1 MPESETL
8 SHGSLVGERYRILE
22 TIGGGAMAQVYKA
35 EDEREGG
42 VCAVKVLCERAPEER
57 GSPTLF
63 MDTAI
68 REAGFLKTLAHPC
81 LPRFLDF
88 FRAEDRLYL
97 VMEFVEGQNL
107 KHFLYDNE
115 QSSLDIALIVEWG
128 IQICDVL
135 TYLHEQNPPVV
146 FRDLK
151 PSNLIRR
158 PNNEICLVDFG
169 IARYDRSNNAS
180 DTVVLGSPGY
190 APPEQYGQG
199 HTTPKSDIYALGA
212 TLHHLLTGRDPSLSP
227 FKWPA
232 LRTLNPIV
240 PIALENLVMKCLQL
254 DAARRPDSAAA
265 VAKGLRELKRMLDE
279 VGGDAG
285 ALSGTGD
292 LRRSTVPPPR
302 RPDSA
307 TDILPTLDERG
318 LPALSARR
326 SGQRI
331 PAAPQFAR
339 PEYRSAPLPF
349 WQDGDRLRGLVQI
362 GAIFAVLF
370 SLGLPVASGLLEPR
384 VPPRESSA
392 PLPEQADTAERAAY
406 RQEQAQRN
414 TEITRM
420 QQTRENYR
428 GLLPI
433 RVGLALLVSAAF
445 ASVLLRPQSPSRF
458 ALVLY
463 LGGTLGLFCLSVA
476 ALLPEWSSLFLLLV
490 LLEALIALPA
500 ALLLARPET
509 I

>member
-1 MPESETL
+1 MLESETL

-22 TIGGGAMAQVYKA
+22 CIGGGAMAQVYKA
-35 EDEREGG
+35 QDEENGG
-42 VCAVKVLCERAPEER
+42 LCAVKVLCERAPEER

-81 LPRFLDF
+81 LPHFLDF
-88 FRAEDRLYL
+88 IRAEDRLYL

-107 KHFLYDNE
+107 KHFLHDNE

-135 TYLHEQNPPVV
+135 TYLHEHNPPVV

-169 IARYDRSNNAS
+169 IARYDRANNAS

-240 PIALENLVMKCLQL
+240 PIALENLVMRCLQL
-254 DAARRPDSAAA
+254 DTARRPESAAN

-292 LRRSTVPPPR
+292 LRRSSVPPPR

-318 LPALSARR
+318 LPALASRA
-326 SGQRI
+326 SGQRV
-331 PAAPQFAR
+331 PVAPQFAHAH
-339 PEYRSAPLPF
+339 YTAAPLSF
-349 WQDGDRLRGLVQI
+349 WQDTYRLRNWLQI

-370 SLGLPVASGLLEPR
+370 SLGLSAASDLLEPR
-384 VPPRESSA
+384 VPSRENAA

-406 RQEQAQRN
+406 RQEQTQRN
-414 TEITRM
+414 VEIVRAR
-420 QQTRENYR
+420 QTRASYR
-428 GLLPI
+428 GLLPM
-433 RVGLALLVSAAF
+433 RAALTLLICAAF
-445 ASVLLRPQSPSRF
+445 APVIFRPQNTTRF
-458 ALVLY
+458 QFVLY

-476 ALLPEWSSLFLLLV
+476 ALLPEWSGLFLLLAV
-490 LLEALIALPA
+490 LEALIAFPA
-500 ALLLARPET
+500 ALLLSRRENV
-509 I
+509 